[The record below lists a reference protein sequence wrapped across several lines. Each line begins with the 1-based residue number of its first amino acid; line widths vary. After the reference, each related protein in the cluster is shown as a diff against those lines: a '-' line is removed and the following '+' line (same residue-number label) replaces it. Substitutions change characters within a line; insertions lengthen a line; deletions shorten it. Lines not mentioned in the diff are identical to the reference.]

1 MKRLLTL
8 DTLAIGLAAFLLLSI
23 GMVILIGR
31 QLGIRS
37 TVDLPDNDL
46 VGPYQVITLTFSE
59 EVDPNLT
66 EKLWNLQPQV
76 DGRIDWPSPR
86 TLRFTPSRPLQ
97 PDTDYQLTLRP
108 GDVTP
113 TGRQLKRSSTWTFRV
128 RAPLITVL
136 RSADGVSAIWA
147 VNLDGSDS
155 HRLTSESVKVIC
167 YDTARS
173 GDFLVYCAANKQGGI
188 DLWRVSR
195 AGGDDT
201 ILVNCDSDRCTV
213 PAISPDGM
221 RVAYTRE
228 AVGPSPEL
236 PYGSPRT
243 WMLDISNGQ
252 NSPVY
257 EDQQIIGY
265 GPAWSPDGSRL
276 VSFDGLS
283 KQIRILNLTDQKQ
296 FIFSSMTGD
305 AFTWSPDGSIFLFT
319 DTQEGADGLHTLVR
333 RADLTINKTDDLIGQ
348 NDKMDYSY
356 GSLAWSPSGER
367 VLLGM
372 RTAVD
377 KPGDSLWL
385 FDPATLDGPTI
396 VSKEEYTYNAPKWN
410 PWGTAL
416 VFQQFKLRG
425 EYTPEIGLWVD
436 GEVQSHLL
444 TEGLVPHWLP

>member
-1 MKRLLTL
+1 MKRPLTL
-8 DTLAIGLAAFLLLSI
+8 DTLAVGLTVFLLLAI
-23 GMVILIGR
+23 GLVILLSG
-31 QLGIRS
+31 QLGVRI
-37 TVDLPDNDL
+37 TTDLPNNGL

-59 EVDPNLT
+59 EVDPSLT
-66 EKLWNLQPQV
+66 EKLWTLQPQV

-97 PDTDYQLTLRP
+97 PDIDYQLTLRP

-113 TGRQLKRSSTWTFRV
+113 VGHQIKRSPTWTFRV
-128 RAPLITVL
+128 RTPWITVL
-136 RSADGVSAIWA
+136 RSANGVSAIWA

-195 AGGDDT
+195 AGSDDK
-201 ILVNCDSDRCTV
+201 LLLDCGADRCTL
-213 PAISPDGM
+213 PAISPDET

-228 AVGPSPEL
+228 VAGAGPNL
-236 PYGSPRT
+236 PYGAPRI
-243 WMLDISNGQ
+243 WMLDLSGGQ
-252 NSPVY
+252 NGPIY

-265 GPAWSPDGSRL
+265 GPSWSPNGTLLASLDAFNDQIRVLDMTSRKQFVFSSVTSAPIAWSPD
-276 VSFDGLS
+276 
-283 KQIRILNLTDQKQ
+283 
-296 FIFSSMTGD
+296 SS
-305 AFTWSPDGSIFLFT
+305 AFLFT
-319 DTQEGADGLHTLVR
+319 DVKQGEQGLLTQVR
-333 RADLTINKTDDLIGQ
+333 RADITINKTETLIGSTDQ
-348 NDKMDYSY
+348 RDYSY
-356 GSLAWSPSGER
+356 GALAWSPSGER
-367 VLLGM
+367 VVLGM

-396 VSKEEYTYNAPKWN
+396 VSEEEYTYNAPSWN

-416 VFQQFKLRG
+416 IFQQFKLRG
-425 EYTPEIGLWVD
+425 ENAPEIGLWVD

-444 TEGLVPHWLP
+444 TKGLMPHWLP